1 MYVVLYRD
9 YHTQKAGGEHQGAFN
24 LRKWRRK
31 QRKERVEF
39 KKGKKEC
46 VFLGM
51 TERKIGPTL
60 MI

>member
-1 MYVVLYRD
+1 MYVVLYR
-9 YHTQKAGGEHQGAFN
+9 KAGGEDQGAFN

-31 QRKERVEF
+31 QRKERVEL